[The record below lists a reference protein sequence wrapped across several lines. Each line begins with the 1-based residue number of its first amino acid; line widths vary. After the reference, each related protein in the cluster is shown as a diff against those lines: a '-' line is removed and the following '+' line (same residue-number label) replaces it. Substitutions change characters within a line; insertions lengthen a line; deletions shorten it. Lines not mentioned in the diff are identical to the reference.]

1 MKKIINI
8 MTIALGILAFS
19 SCGQK
24 GLAPIERKVKVVES
38 NLAIPAKGGEA
49 KVKLETKGQLKVSVD
64 AAWCTYAINGNE
76 VTFTATE
83 NSKLTSRYAKA
94 VFTVEDENATV
105 TIHQYGYFTGDFSPS
120 DITAPAEAATYN
132 YPYKYDEE
140 IIASTTA
147 DWITLT
153 VTKDN
158 LKVDLAENT
167 TKATSDNRSRKAE
180 IAWKLGAD
188 EGIIKVEQFNV
199 DYMQPD
205 ANWTVSYDG
214 YKVYEGDGNKYEH
227 ISNEVADPAI
237 SGMYYFTYFTKDD
250 FTASGLAMGDYITSL
265 IPGLKADVDE
275 MIEYYSSY
283 GYELTYSDVLYEDSD
298 YEIFDKFEPG
308 DYYACVVGFDEN
320 FSPTGRYAVSAFTKT
335 NEGASGYNS
344 WLGDWKCPHGNSTT
358 SFDTWTVTVKEKGY
372 TYWVSGIEG
381 YTDLKIEVEYDENTE
396 GIVARAQEGIGT
408 MTIGSK
414 GECSMG
420 FYGATLAG
428 NLWTPGANPYAIF
441 TATIDGDSAQLVPST
456 LSTESG
462 EVQPEIGAYIGKTS
476 DGKFTLPK
484 SFNDATRTN
493 VVLTRGG
500 SGDDG
505 DDDDDDDDD
514 DDHGT
519 GSENFNKF
527 IGSWEVTPADSEFD
541 PWITRLVEVTPDAE
555 IAAYNWQDWSDDWVT
570 PATVTYKDA
579 KIRFQ
584 GGTGAPLAS
593 NVQLDDSGDPYTIYY
608 LGSCIIGGTSYV
620 ITSGTS
626 MYDACEGAFDKDGN
640 IVLTGLDIELSDG
653 NTYKFV
659 EYGIAA
665 ISADEK
671 DIYTFKTE
679 AGEFPVT
686 MRKAS
691 GSKSVKAFGHSWNL
705 SLENAVKVEASH
717 VLRMHEEEP
726 VMMNAIPAKSE
737 PSRQVKSIV
746 K

>member
-105 TIHQYGYFTGDFSPS
+105 TIHQYGYITSDFSPS
-120 DITAPAEAATYN
+120 DITAISDGEVFN
-132 YPYKYDEE
+132 FPYKYDEKLV
-140 IIASTTA
+140 ASTDA
-147 DWITLT
+147 EWITLS
-153 VTKDN
+153 VTEDN
-158 LKVDLAENT
+158 LRVDIAENT
-167 TKATSDNRSRKAE
+167 TKATADNKSRKAE
-180 IAWKLGAD
+180 IAWQLGAD
-188 EGIIKVEQFNV
+188 KGMIKVEQYNV

-214 YKVYEGDGNKYEH
+214 YKVYEGDGEKYEH
-227 ISNEVADPAI
+227 ISNEVADPAV
-237 SGMYYFTYFTKDD
+237 SGMYYITYFSKDD
-250 FTASGLAMGDYITSL
+250 FSTSGLNLGNYILSTVPS
-265 IPGLKADVDE
+265 IKDDVDE
-275 MIEYYSSY
+275 LIEYYASY
-283 GYELTYSDVLYEDSD
+283 GYELTYSDLLYKDSD
-298 YEIFDKFEPG
+298 YEIFAKFEPG
-308 DYYACVVGFDEN
+308 DYYACVIGFDEN
-320 FSPTGRYAVSAFTKT
+320 LAPTGRYSVSEFTKKDGSEPSAYD
-335 NEGASGYNS
+335 N

-358 SFDTWTVTVKEKGY
+358 SFDTWTFTVKEKGY

-396 GIVARAQEGIGT
+396 GIIARAQEGIGT

-462 EVQPEIGAYIGKTS
+462 EVQPEIAAYIGKAS

-500 SGDDG
+500 SDDEG
-505 DDDDDDDDD
+505 DDDDEDDEE
-514 DDHGT
+514 HGT
-519 GSENFNKF
+519 GSESFNKF
-527 IGSWEVTPADSEFD
+527 IGSWEVTPANSEFD

-555 IAAYNWQDWSDDWVT
+555 IAAYDWQGWSQDWVK
-570 PATVTYKDA
+570 PATVTYKDS
-579 KIRFQ
+579 KITFK
-584 GGTGAPLAS
+584 GGSGVPLAE
-593 NVQLDDSGDPYTIYY
+593 NVIMDDPGDPFTVYY
-608 LGSCIIGGTSYV
+608 LGSCIIDGESYV
-620 ITSGTS
+620 IPSEDK
-626 MYDACEGAFDKDGN
+626 MYDACEGSIDKDGN
-640 IVLTGLDIELSDG
+640 IVLTGLDIKLIDG
-653 NTYKFV
+653 NTYKIS

-665 ISADEK
+665 ISADGET
-671 DIYTFKTE
+671 IYTYKNE

-686 MRKAS
+686 MKKAS
-691 GSKSVKAFGHSWNL
+691 RSSSSSVKAFGRTWNL

-717 VLRMHEEEP
+717 VLRMQEEEP
-726 VMMNAIPAKSE
+726 VMMKAIPAKSA
-737 PSRQVKSIV
+737 PSRPKFII